1 MAITIQFIDGETSIA
16 PGWYWWAGIPG
27 TLAATLEG
35 EVRGIRSTI
44 NILIAAEKERLD
56 EIEDLKKIVNSRA
69 QGAKL

>member
-1 MAITIQFIDGETSIA
+1 MPSECCAEAKARHEVGERWQASRK
-16 PGWYWWAGIPG
+16 
-27 TLAATLEG
+27 LATLEG